1 MKRFAGG
8 GGTSL
13 AVAQGDG
20 LSEWAS
26 ARIRLPGVGLAGV
39 PQRPSPTR
47 AQPAPR
53 PAVVRATPR
62 SPGPRMPFVLNGRRR
77 GRKWKGPLQ
86 RTRRGGPRVRRV
98 FIEEQNRGTWSSMCV
113 LCKESDGHRGQWT
126 HGTRRPRP
134 PSMQMKR
141 HRGQWRAPGAGSG
154 GGHRERSRFPLCDS
168 CESAAA
174 AAAAAGCLAG
184 YALLSAAAAA
194 GSAGRARTVHRTG

>member
-20 LSEWAS
+20 LPGWAS

-39 PQRPSPTR
+39 PRSPSLTR

-53 PAVVRATPR
+53 PAVVRATPG
-62 SPGPRMPFVLNGRRR
+62 SPGPRVPFVLNGRRR

-98 FIEEQNRGTWSSMCV
+98 FIE
-113 LCKESDGHRGQWT
+113 
-126 HGTRRPRP
+126 
-134 PSMQMKR
+134 
-141 HRGQWRAPGAGSG
+141 
-154 GGHRERSRFPLCDS
+154 
-168 CESAAA
+168 
-174 AAAAAGCLAG
+174 
-184 YALLSAAAAA
+184 
-194 GSAGRARTVHRTG
+194 

>member
-1 MKRFAGG
+1 M

-26 ARIRLPGVGLAGV
+26 ARIRLPGVGLAGG
-39 PQRPSPTR
+39 PWSPSPTR

-53 PAVVRATPR
+53 PAVVRSTPR

-98 FIEEQNRGTWSSMCV
+98 FIEEQNQGTWSSMCV
-113 LCKESDGHRGQWT
+113 LCKESDGRRGQWT
-126 HGTRRPRP
+126 HGACMPRP
-134 PSMQMKR
+134 PGMQMRR
-141 HRGQWRAPGAGSG
+141 HRGQWRSAG
-154 GGHRERSRFPLCDS
+154 GGRGQRSRFPLCDS

-174 AAAAAGCLAG
+174 AAGCSPG

-194 GSAGRARTVHRTG
+194 AAEGSAGRARTVHRTG